1 MLNPSHRVVGWSG
14 VCRRRLVVGW
24 FCFVLVCCGVL
35 EATSVESMH
44 RIKLQKGVKQWMPL
58 HGRSHRSR
66 ELLRGGTP
74 RMRLRLEVAG
84 PNANSLAGES
94 VPLTG
99 LCRLIFAERLD

>member
-1 MLNPSHRVVGWSG
+1 M
-14 VCRRRLVVGW
+14 
-24 FCFVLVCCGVL
+24 

-44 RIKLQKGVKQWMPL
+44 RIKLQEGAKQWMPL
-58 HGRSHRSR
+58 CSRSHRSR
-66 ELLRGGTP
+66 ELLRGSTP